1 MIFGTVY
8 ILLRAMGKY
17 GGVYIGCK
25 VSKVKGVITKHLG
38 LCMLPQ
44 AGVAIGLVLMIQAS
58 PLMHQLSAEQI
69 VMVDRM
75 VNIVL
80 LSVFVNELVGPP
92 VSRYAII
99 KGNEMEG

>member
-1 MIFGTVY
+1 M
-8 ILLRAMGKY
+8 
-17 GGVYIGCK
+17 
-25 VSKVKGVITKHLG
+25 KGVITKHLG

-44 AGVAIGLVLMIQAS
+44 AGVAIGLVLLVQAS
-58 PLMHQLSAEQI
+58 PLIKTLTSEQI
-69 VMVDRM
+69 LLVDRM

-80 LSVFVNELVGPP
+80 LSVFINELIGPP